1 MENTSFKLVLTL
13 CTVEECCDE
22 VDYTE
27 EDIEEIYGADVQYM
41 VRGQV
46 EGENYMQRFFAAVT
60 KEQTLDK
67 AVQQCVQDLMEE
79 YTLYKRTQCS

>member
-1 MENTSFKLVLTL
+1 MENTSFKLELTL

-46 EGENYMQRFFAAVT
+46 EDENYMQRFFAAIT

-79 YTLYKRTQCS
+79 YTLYKHAQCS